1 MHEALDRG
9 PDPIAALQQFVTG
22 LSPRRKRPCG
32 FSSGGAGMI
41 NVYIPLVLPLLL
53 TAVAPHVGLRVSP
66 ALAARVLTIAAVLAA
81 TASTWAL
88 LLLAATLVNEAPHM
102 VTEAGDD
109 GRRLPE
115 PVPVAIAVV
124 AIMLLWLIGLRLVR
138 ALRAPTTRP
147 AASSSGCARDILPT
161 VNSSSPP
168 PRRPGPSRSPARR
181 AGSWS
186 RPPCWPRWNQAERR
200 VLLAHER
207 AHLTHRRSVL
217 STAVTLAVAANP
229 VLAPVRTTVA
239 FLVERWADEEAAR
252 RVGDRRTTA
261 RALARAALVAQR
273 ARPGC
278 ALSFSEHAVTRRIAA
293 LQTAPPP
300 NLWSIGVAVLA
311 LGALPAF
318 GALRTPPAICCAC
331 SARACRGRG
340 CRGLPSDQ
348 GPARRSQ
355 VASVL
360 RSRRWA

>member
-1 MHEALDRG
+1 MRID
-9 PDPIAALQQFVTG
+9 
-22 LSPRRKRPCG
+22 
-32 FSSGGAGMI
+32 
-41 NVYIPLVLPLLL
+41 VYIPLVLPLLL
-53 TAVAPHVGLRVSP
+53 TAIAPQVGLRVSP

-88 LLLAATLVNEAPHM
+88 LLLATTLVNEAPH
-102 VTEAGDD
+102 VATEAGED

-124 AIMLLWLIGLRLVR
+124 AIMLLWLIGFRLVR
-138 ALRAPTTRP
+138 ALRAHYATRRILERLCEGHP
-147 AASSSGCARDILPT
+147 PDSELIVAASSTPRAFAIPGSPGRILVTAAMLGALEP
-161 VNSSSPP
+161 
-168 PRRPGPSRSPARR
+168 
-181 AGSWS
+181 
-186 RPPCWPRWNQAERR
+186 AERR

-207 AHLTHRRSVL
+207 AHLAHRHSVL
-217 STAVTLAVAANP
+217 SAAVTLAAAANP

-318 GALRTPPAICCAC
+318 GALDATGDLLRMLGE
-331 SARACRGRG
+331 S
-340 CRGLPSDQ
+340 LP
-348 GPARRSQ
+348 G
-355 VASVL
+355 
-360 RSRRWA
+360 

>member
-1 MHEALDRG
+1 MRID
-9 PDPIAALQQFVTG
+9 
-22 LSPRRKRPCG
+22 
-32 FSSGGAGMI
+32 
-41 NVYIPLVLPLLL
+41 VYIPLVLPLLL
-53 TAVAPHVGLRVSP
+53 TAIAPQVGLRVSP

-88 LLLAATLVNEAPHM
+88 LLLATTLVNEAPH
-102 VTEAGDD
+102 VATEAGED

-124 AIMLLWLIGLRLVR
+124 AIMLLWLIGFRLVR
-138 ALRAPTTRP
+138 ALRAHYATRRVLERLCEGHP
-147 AASSSGCARDILPT
+147 PDSELIVAASSTPRAFAIPGSPGRILVTAAMLSALEP
-161 VNSSSPP
+161 
-168 PRRPGPSRSPARR
+168 
-181 AGSWS
+181 
-186 RPPCWPRWNQAERR
+186 AERR

-207 AHLTHRRSVL
+207 AHLAHRHSVL
-217 STAVTLAVAANP
+217 STAVTLAAANP

-318 GALRTPPAICCAC
+318 GALDATGDLLRMLGE
-331 SARACRGRG
+331 S
-340 CRGLPSDQ
+340 LP
-348 GPARRSQ
+348 G
-355 VASVL
+355 
-360 RSRRWA
+360 